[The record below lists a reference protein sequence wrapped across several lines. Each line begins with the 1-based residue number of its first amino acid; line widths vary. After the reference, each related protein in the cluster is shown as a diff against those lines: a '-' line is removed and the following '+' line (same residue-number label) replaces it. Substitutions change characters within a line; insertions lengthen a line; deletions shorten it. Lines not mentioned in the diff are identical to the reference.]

1 MGLTVLCVCSYNR
14 TRSVMMAALLQ
25 QHLAPFGVD
34 VQVHSAG
41 TRADGGPPTRETAKL
56 LSDLGIDV
64 RDHVGRPI
72 DQALVA
78 GADLIVTAEQ
88 EHVINI
94 AGRWPSS
101 FSSTFTLPELVER
114 TRATG
119 ARSGVAID
127 EWKTALNDGRPAGFA
142 YLDDRS
148 IGEIEDPT
156 GRDRRTWTAT
166 FDQINDLTRRMAKAI
181 I

>member
-1 MGLTVLCVCSYNR
+1 MGMTVLCVCSYNR

-25 QHLAPFGVD
+25 HHLAPFGVD
-34 VQVHSAG
+34 VLVHSAG
-41 TRADGGPPTRETAKL
+41 TRADGGPPTRETVKL
-56 LSDLGIDV
+56 LRNLGIDV
-64 RDHVGRPI
+64 GDRVGRPI

-94 AGRWPSS
+94 AGRWPAA

-114 TRATG
+114 TRVTG
-119 ARSGVAID
+119 ARSGAPID
-127 EWKTALNDGRPAGFA
+127 DWKTALNDGRPAGFA

-148 IGEIEDPT
+148 FGEIDDPT
-156 GRDRRTWTAT
+156 GRDRRTWAAS
-166 FDQINDLTRRMAKAI
+166 FDQINDLTKRLAKAI
-181 I
+181 V